1 MNLQEFL
8 DQEGKSKTK
17 YTLNT
22 PKSVIVKLNKLIQST
37 DLKDSHKKT
46 LQEIKGILVGKYPN
60 EQALRNSLKG
70 LQSKINSLNEAKT
83 SKTKVLLLAIVTS
96 LLTACNTAEV
106 ISKIPVMRNITNVER
121 EITSETK
128 MQEVQIEQETWT
140 EIERNLKQIDEGSV
154 EYKEIQSDLQIYG
167 KALSEYNP
175 NLEHMQIMI
184 NEARKRG
191 IEVSLV
197 LALVVQESSFRENV
211 INRNRNGTY
220 DYGYFQLNNR
230 WHEQHKENVTSHIK
244 AGLDHLKW
252 CLTTESGNVV
262 RALSRYNTGRPDLS
276 IGERYAQ
283 RILSIQSNIDAVRV
297 TSR

>member
-1 MNLQEFL
+1 MNLQEL
-8 DQEGKSKTK
+8 LEQEIKSKIK

-106 ISKIPVMRNITNVER
+106 ISKIPVIRNITNVEK

-128 MQEVQIEQETWT
+128 MQEFQIEQEIWT
-140 EIERNLKQIDEGSV
+140 EIQRNLKQIQEKP
-154 EYKEIQSDLQIYG
+154 EEIQSDLQRYS
-167 KALSEYNP
+167 KALSAYNP

-184 NEARKRG
+184 DEARKRG
-191 IEVSLV
+191 IEASLV
-197 LALVVQESSFRENV
+197 LALVAQESSFRESAV
-211 INRNRNGTY
+211 NRNRNGTY

-230 WHEQHKENVTSHIK
+230 WHEQHKGNVPSHIK
-244 AGLDHLKW
+244 TALDHLKW
-252 CLTTESGNVV
+252 CLRTENGDVV

-276 IGERYAQ
+276 VGERYAQ
-283 RILSIQSNIDAVRV
+283 RILSIQSDIDSVRIV
-297 TSR
+297 SR